1 MTTQSH
7 YASVQ
12 TQRGYCLFIFHV
24 KVMDGLCKEEQKER
38 QMVKESSLCLIC
50 IRNWIDG
57 GGDSIFFPI
66 SGCAL
71 MDVLK
76 CLHSIMIEF
85 LQQLAIR
92 NQPSCSSRKSCT
104 AYPLQTAR
112 KINIFGKVSQC
123 TDSIHKCIAV

>member
-50 IRNWIDG
+50 IRNRMDRGSKSPPLPNKWYHPHGCFKVPMQRNHWI
-57 GGDSIFFPI
+57 S
-66 SGCAL
+66 
-71 MDVLK
+71 
-76 CLHSIMIEF
+76 
-85 LQQLAIR
+85 LAISYE
-92 NQPSCSSRKSCT
+92 QPAEVVVR
-104 AYPLQTAR
+104 
-112 KINIFGKVSQC
+112 
-123 TDSIHKCIAV
+123 